1 MSYSASDKPFDAEWH
16 IMPPIPDGIIRSL
29 RQARAAAGL
38 SQRALA
44 ARVGLTQAHV
54 SRIESGTVDLQVSTL
69 AELARALGLEVRF
82 LPRASLPLVDS
93 LVRNLA
99 SPTDGPSPNRPLY
112 RIEEDEDEDEDDD

>member
-1 MSYSASDKPFDAEWH
+1 
-16 IMPPIPDGIIRSL
+16 MPPIPDGIIHSMKK
-29 RQARAAAGL
+29 ASAAAGL

-54 SRIESGTVDLQVSTL
+54 SRIESGSVDLQVSTL

-112 RIEEDEDEDEDDD
+112 RIEDEDAEDGDDG